1 MNIDV
6 NSQNNNVVTCEMLSQ
21 QITLVQDTLQAQATH
36 AVNLALTA
44 RNWLIGYYIVNYEQH
59 GADRAQYGAQ
69 LMSRLAK
76 RINRRGLDAR
86 RLREFRLFYLA
97 YPQLLSAVENY
108 VLTNAEIGS
117 RSDKAQIWRLPSA
130 ILQSTEIKEDVIWRM
145 PSAKLEKWQTPPERL
160 FRRLNYS
167 NLLYLSSI
175 TDDLKRAFYEQ
186 EAIAG
191 CWVIKEENCGS
202 FLKRIK
208 ECRSFVS
215 RPQEMP
221 FREPAPTGRASSH
234 AHNVLAISRF
244 LMCVA

>member
-1 MNIDV
+1 
-6 NSQNNNVVTCEMLSQ
+6 MLSQ

-175 TDDLKRAFYEQ
+175 TDDLNYYRHEVMQPDDNPPIGLLLCTDYGETTVRYATEGLSQ
-186 EAIAG
+186 
-191 CWVIKEENCGS
+191 N
-202 FLKRIK
+202 L
-208 ECRSFVS
+208 FVS
-215 RPQEMP
+215 KYRLQLPSEEEI
-221 FREPAPTGRASSH
+221 RDY
-234 AHNVLAISRF
+234 
-244 LMCVA
+244 LMANIDRNEFNQQKHDNNE